1 MDAISIEIST
11 NHETNNDFFI
21 WFQLQILHTNIA
33 TSPNI
38 LLDILVLLRV
48 VMKRI
53 DHLCAIAWIRSKCYL
68 VKALNEF
75 QLPAFDLNDEQR
87 HDFIICIGFV
97 FSQYFKKIQIII
109 FELVTQLTMGAR
121 YLL

>member
-1 MDAISIEIST
+1 MISIANFAHKYCHITKHFTGHSCVVARSNEAHRSSLRHRLNSIKVL
-11 NHETNNDFFI
+11 ND
-21 WFQLQILHTNIA
+21 
-33 TSPNI
+33 
-38 LLDILVLLRV
+38 
-48 VMKRI
+48 
-53 DHLCAIAWIRSKCYL
+53 L